1 MLFLRE
7 IDLVKMECRG
17 KKVKESRESCS
28 TEFCT
33 HTYLYFTTA
42 LPRLAKKEAA
52 VWLEKMNG
60 KNIFGL
66 LKESVV
72 TVALYS

>member
-33 HTYLYFTTA
+33 HTYLTTA

-52 VWLEKMNG
+52 VWL
-60 KNIFGL
+60 KNILGIKTAERVSGHRCTL
-66 LKESVV
+66 
-72 TVALYS
+72 